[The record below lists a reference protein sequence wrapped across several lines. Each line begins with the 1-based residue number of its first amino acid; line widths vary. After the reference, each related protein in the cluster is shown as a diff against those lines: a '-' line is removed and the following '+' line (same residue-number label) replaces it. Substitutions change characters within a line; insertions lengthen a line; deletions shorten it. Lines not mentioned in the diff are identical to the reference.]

1 MKPNQTVRIAISLA
15 VATPSIMQS
24 IPASAT
30 MATTA
35 WSQSGGGVTTRHL
48 PTADARSRLLEAMTY
63 MSAEQKEAIGGERL
77 ILAGNITAK
86 GKNARC
92 ATGGIWCRGGQW
104 SNGCTC
110 AFTRRITA
118 KPKG

>member
-1 MKPNQTVRIAISLA
+1 MKPGQTTRIAISLA
-15 VATPSIMQS
+15 VATPSILPS

-30 MATTA
+30 MAPAA
-35 WSQSGGGVTTRHL
+35 WSRSADL
-48 PTADARSRLLEAMTY
+48 PTADARSRLLEAMTH
-63 MSAEQKEAIGGERL
+63 MSAEEKQAIGGERL
-77 ILAGNITAK
+77 ILTGNIATK

-110 AFTRRITA
+110 AFTRRITK
-118 KPKG
+118 KPNG